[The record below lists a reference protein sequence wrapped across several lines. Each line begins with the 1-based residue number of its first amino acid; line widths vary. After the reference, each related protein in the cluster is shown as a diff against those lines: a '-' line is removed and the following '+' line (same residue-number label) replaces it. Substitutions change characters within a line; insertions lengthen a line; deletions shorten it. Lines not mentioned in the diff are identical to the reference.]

1 MTKKHHKTS
10 HDHHL
15 ITKNDQHRSKSIK
28 TWCVAGGSG
37 SHCRLGPL
45 GASFSPAGGVA
56 VPLFSAPLTP
66 FLFTLGDSE
75 GGFAPAGC
83 FFRGGIEAW
92 AGYGSG
98 APASV
103 APRGLFPG
111 LRARA
116 PGCGAGGSGSP
127 CRLGP
132 LGASFSPAGGL
143 AGPLSSVP
151 PPPPPFLPSFG
162 DSVGGF
168 APARG
173 CGFRGGI
180 AASALF

>member
-1 MTKKHHKTS
+1 MTAFHCKGFKPPPAVWAAASLPSSLSLRPLGLPGFPFAHGARGGQGVEGEPQLRCTS
-10 HDHHL
+10 LGGASCSH
-15 ITKNDQHRSKSIK
+15 TRFKSPRPLVRG
-28 TWCVAGGSG
+28 WGSG
-37 SHCRLGPL
+37 SPCRLGPL
-45 GASFSPAGGVA
+45 GASLSPAGWVA

-116 PGCGAGGSGSP
+116 PGGVAGGSGSP
-127 CRLGP
+127 SRLGP
-132 LGASFSPAGGL
+132 
-143 AGPLSSVP
+143 
-151 PPPPPFLPSFG
+151 
-162 DSVGGF
+162 
-168 APARG
+168 
-173 CGFRGGI
+173 
-180 AASALF
+180 

>member
-1 MTKKHHKTS
+1 M
-10 HDHHL
+10 
-15 ITKNDQHRSKSIK
+15 
-28 TWCVAGGSG
+28 AGGSG
-37 SHCRLGPL
+37 SPCRLGPL
-45 GASFSPAGGVA
+45 GASLSPAGWVA

-127 CRLGP
+127 SRLGP
-132 LGASFSPAGGL
+132 APFSPRPVVWPARSLPGPFPPPSSFRSGILWVVSPRPGALVFAEALRPRPFSRGAVRSSFSSA
-143 AGPLSSVP
+143 
-151 PPPPPFLPSFG
+151 PFRAVVRSPRVSI
-162 DSVGGF
+162 
-168 APARG
+168 APGAVYV
-173 CGFRGGI
+173 
-180 AASALF
+180 